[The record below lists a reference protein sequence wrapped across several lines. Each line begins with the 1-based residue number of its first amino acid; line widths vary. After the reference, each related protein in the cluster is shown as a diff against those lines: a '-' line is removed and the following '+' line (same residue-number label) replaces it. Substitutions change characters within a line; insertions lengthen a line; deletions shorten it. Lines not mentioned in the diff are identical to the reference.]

1 MRRVCVRQT
10 DGRTRAYG
18 RYGGGAG
25 PSEFVRVVCCLVRG
39 TRVGDFIIV
48 VGVCDRVVRCLV
60 LELAIYTDCK
70 NVIHFTRVMIKV
82 LKG

>member
-1 MRRVCVRQT
+1 MVR
-10 DGRTRAYG
+10 
-18 RYGGGAG
+18 
-25 PSEFVRVVCCLVRG
+25 CLVRG
-39 TRVGDFIIV
+39 TRVGAFNIA
-48 VGVCDRVVRCLV
+48 VGVCVRVVRCLV